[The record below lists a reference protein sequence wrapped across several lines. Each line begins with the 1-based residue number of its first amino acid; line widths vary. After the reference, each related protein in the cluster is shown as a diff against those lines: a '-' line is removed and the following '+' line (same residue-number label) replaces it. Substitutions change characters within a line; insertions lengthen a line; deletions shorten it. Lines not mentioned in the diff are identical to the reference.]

1 MRAVRKAVAVGWTRC
16 PSVGVPLHVQ
26 LRWHYLRSAPLFI
39 AEFYSL
45 NPCLLSA
52 NLPTVLLATM
62 AQSPTNIGAPAT
74 ADPFCP
80 GAMLSLS
87 LMAIPVFFETTTEPA
102 QLFHQWA
109 RMYHYGHRVAP
120 TMALATSLLYA
131 YTAIHKRAA
140 GRRWV
145 VFAVA
150 GVTTMIMVPFT
161 LIFMVPT
168 NNTLFRLQAES
179 KAAPVASLGEAQE
192 LVTKWS
198 RLHVVRSLFPLAGA
212 ILGLMGILQ

>member
-74 ADPFCP
+74 AVVTGSF
-80 GAMLSLS
+80 LS
-87 LMAIPVFFETTTEPA
+87 AVQ
-102 QLFHQWA
+102 QLLTASTQ
-109 RMYHYGHRVAP
+109 VA
-120 TMALATSLLYA
+120 
-131 YTAIHKRAA
+131 
-140 GRRWV
+140 V
-145 VFAVA
+145 D
-150 GVTTMIMVPFT
+150 
-161 LIFMVPT
+161 
-168 NNTLFRLQAES
+168 
-179 KAAPVASLGEAQE
+179 
-192 LVTKWS
+192 
-198 RLHVVRSLFPLAGA
+198 
-212 ILGLMGILQ
+212 